1 MKGLYKKG
9 DWMKKLVVNAAQ
21 VEKRVAVLEDDVL
34 IDVEI
39 IRPSNKIQVGD
50 IFYGF
55 IQKIDQKMDTAFVD
69 LGNQNKGF
77 IHLKDIPANYEKTQG
92 AKIPVQIVREGSAT
106 KLPLLSAV
114 LEFSGDLLIYLHGKE
129 YISISKRIANKEP
142 LKKIMDLLLVENEA
156 TIIRSNA
163 ENATKEQLEV
173 ALNQAREKYQT
184 LLKEAATRKKP
195 GLLLSAA
202 SGIFLSTKQ
211 FIERY
216 LPTEIVTD
224 DFEFAKILES
234 SFTDQEVILKK
245 SGDLFADFGIKQ
257 QMDRLSR
264 PVVHLSNGSSLFI
277 EKTEAMWVVDVNS
290 SRFKG
295 TTDKE
300 KTVEAVNIKAVPE
313 IFRQI
318 RLRNM
323 SGMILV
329 DFIGGMSEAGQEKL
343 QEAIERQSRKEYITT
358 QIAAL
363 SQSGLLQLTRRKK
376 QQSFLEVTTIPC
388 PVCYGTGHVASKD
401 TLAFQLE
408 RELSGIIEGDP
419 SSIQVITTE
428 DVLDAFL
435 DLNTFNN
442 APIDWEVAD
451 ERVPFYQIARVEN

>member
-1 MKGLYKKG
+1 
-9 DWMKKLVVNAAQ
+9 MKKLVVNAAQ

-376 QQSFLEVTTIPC
+376 QQSFLEVTTIHC

>member
-1 MKGLYKKG
+1 
-9 DWMKKLVVNAAQ
+9 MKKLVINAANI
-21 VEKRVAVLEDDVL
+21 EKRVAVLEDDVL

-55 IQKIDQKMDTAFVD
+55 IQKIDRKMDAAFVD

-77 IHLKDIPANYEKTQG
+77 IHLKDIPASYEKTQG

-129 YISISKRIANKEP
+129 YISISKRIQDKEP
-142 LKKIMDLLLVENEA
+142 LKIIMESLLEENEA
-156 TIIRSNA
+156 IIIRSSA
-163 ENATKEQLEV
+163 ETATKEQLEL

-184 LLKEAATRKKP
+184 LVKEAETRKKP

-202 SGIFLSTKQ
+202 SGVFLSTKQ
-211 FIERY
+211 FIQRY
-216 LPTEIVTD
+216 MPIEIITD
-224 DFEFAKILES
+224 DFEFAKIVEAN
-234 SFTDQEVILKK
+234 FTDKEVSLKK
-245 SGDLFADFGIKQ
+245 SADLFADLGIKQ

-295 TTDKE
+295 TSAKE

-329 DFIGGMSEAGQEKL
+329 DFIGGMSEVGQGEL
-343 QEAIERQSRKEYITT
+343 REAIEKESLEEYITT
-358 QIAAL
+358 QVAAL
-363 SQSGLLQLTRRKK
+363 TQSGLLQLTRRKK

-408 RELSGIIEGDP
+408 RELSGIMMGDP

>member
-1 MKGLYKKG
+1 
-9 DWMKKLVVNAAQ
+9 MKKLVVNAAQ

>member
-1 MKGLYKKG
+1 
-9 DWMKKLVVNAAQ
+9 MKKLVINAANI
-21 VEKRVAVLEDDVL
+21 EKRVAVLEDDVL

-55 IQKIDQKMDTAFVD
+55 IQKIDRKMDAAFVD
-69 LGNQNKGF
+69 LGSQNKGF
-77 IHLKDIPANYEKTQG
+77 IHLKDIPASYEKTQG

-129 YISISKRIANKEP
+129 YISISKRIQDKEP
-142 LKKIMDLLLVENEA
+142 LKIIMESLLEENEA
-156 TIIRSNA
+156 IIIRSSA
-163 ENATKEQLEV
+163 ETATKEQLEL

-184 LLKEAATRKKP
+184 LVKEAETRKKP

-202 SGIFLSTKQ
+202 SGVFLSTKQ
-211 FIERY
+211 FIQRY
-216 LPTEIVTD
+216 MPIEIITD
-224 DFEFAKILES
+224 DFEFAKIVEAN
-234 SFTDQEVILKK
+234 FTDKEVSLKK
-245 SGDLFADFGIKQ
+245 SADLFADLGIKQ

-295 TTDKE
+295 TSAKE

-329 DFIGGMSEAGQEKL
+329 DFIGGMSEEGKGEL
-343 QEAIERQSRKEYITT
+343 REAIEKESREEYITT
-358 QIAAL
+358 QVAAL

-408 RELSGIIEGDP
+408 RELSGIMMGDP

>member
-1 MKGLYKKG
+1 
-9 DWMKKLVVNAAQ
+9 MKKLVINAANI
-21 VEKRVAVLEDDVL
+21 EKRVAVLEDDVL

-55 IQKIDQKMDTAFVD
+55 IQKIDRKMDAAFVD

-77 IHLKDIPANYEKTQG
+77 IHLKDIPASYEKTQG

-129 YISISKRIANKEP
+129 YISISKRIQDKEP
-142 LKKIMDLLLVENEA
+142 LKIIMESLLEENEA
-156 TIIRSNA
+156 IIIRSSA
-163 ENATKEQLEV
+163 ETATKEQLEL

-184 LLKEAATRKKP
+184 LVKEAETRKKP

-202 SGIFLSTKQ
+202 SGVFLSTKQ
-211 FIERY
+211 FIQRY
-216 LPTEIVTD
+216 MPIEIITD
-224 DFEFAKILES
+224 DFEFAKIVEAN
-234 SFTDQEVILKK
+234 FTDKEVSLKK
-245 SGDLFADFGIKQ
+245 SADLFADLGIKQ

-295 TTDKE
+295 TSAKE

-329 DFIGGMSEAGQEKL
+329 DFIGGMSEEGQGEL
-343 QEAIERQSRKEYITT
+343 REAIEKESLEEYITT
-358 QIAAL
+358 QVAAL
-363 SQSGLLQLTRRKK
+363 TQSGLLQLTRRKK
-376 QQSFLEVTTIPC
+376 QQSFLEVT
-388 PVCYGTGHVASKD
+388 
-401 TLAFQLE
+401 
-408 RELSGIIEGDP
+408 
-419 SSIQVITTE
+419 
-428 DVLDAFL
+428 
-435 DLNTFNN
+435 
-442 APIDWEVAD
+442 
-451 ERVPFYQIARVEN
+451 

>member
-1 MKGLYKKG
+1 
-9 DWMKKLVVNAAQ
+9 
-21 VEKRVAVLEDDVL
+21 
-34 IDVEI
+34 
-39 IRPSNKIQVGD
+39 
-50 IFYGF
+50 
-55 IQKIDQKMDTAFVD
+55 
-69 LGNQNKGF
+69 
-77 IHLKDIPANYEKTQG
+77 
-92 AKIPVQIVREGSAT
+92 
-106 KLPLLSAV
+106 
-114 LEFSGDLLIYLHGKE
+114 
-129 YISISKRIANKEP
+129 
-142 LKKIMDLLLVENEA
+142 
-156 TIIRSNA
+156 
-163 ENATKEQLEV
+163 
-173 ALNQAREKYQT
+173 
-184 LLKEAATRKKP
+184 
-195 GLLLSAA
+195 
-202 SGIFLSTKQ
+202 
-211 FIERY
+211 
-216 LPTEIVTD
+216 
-224 DFEFAKILES
+224 FEFAKIVEAN
-234 SFTDQEVILKK
+234 FTDKEVSLKK
-245 SGDLFADFGIKQ
+245 SADLFADLGIKQ

-295 TTDKE
+295 TSAKE

-329 DFIGGMSEAGQEKL
+329 DFIGGMSEEGQGEL
-343 QEAIERQSRKEYITT
+343 REAIEKESREEYITT
-358 QIAAL
+358 QVAAL

-408 RELSGIIEGDP
+408 RELSGIMMGDP

>member
-1 MKGLYKKG
+1 
-9 DWMKKLVVNAAQ
+9 MKKLVINAANI
-21 VEKRVAVLEDDVL
+21 EKRVAVLEDDVL

-55 IQKIDQKMDTAFVD
+55 IQKIDRKMDAAFVD

-77 IHLKDIPANYEKTQG
+77 IHLKDIPASYEKTQG

-129 YISISKRIANKEP
+129 YISISKRIQDKEP
-142 LKKIMDLLLVENEA
+142 LKIIMESLLEENEA
-156 TIIRSNA
+156 IIIRSSA
-163 ENATKEQLEV
+163 ETATKEQLEL

-184 LLKEAATRKKP
+184 LVKEAETRKKP

-202 SGIFLSTKQ
+202 SGVFLSTKQ
-211 FIERY
+211 FIQRY
-216 LPTEIVTD
+216 MPIEIITD
-224 DFEFAKILES
+224 DFEFAKIVEAN
-234 SFTDQEVILKK
+234 FTDKEVSLKK
-245 SGDLFADFGIKQ
+245 SADLFADLGIKQ

-295 TTDKE
+295 TSAKE

-329 DFIGGMSEAGQEKL
+329 DFIGGMSEEGQGEL
-343 QEAIERQSRKEYITT
+343 REAIEKESLEEYITT
-358 QIAAL
+358 QVAAL
-363 SQSGLLQLTRRKK
+363 TQSGLLQLTRRKK

-401 TLAFQLE
+401 TLVFQLE
-408 RELSGIIEGDP
+408 RELSGIMMGDP

>member
-1 MKGLYKKG
+1 
-9 DWMKKLVVNAAQ
+9 MKKLVINAANI
-21 VEKRVAVLEDDVL
+21 EKRVAVLEDDVL

-55 IQKIDQKMDTAFVD
+55 IQKIDRKMEAAFVD

-77 IHLKDIPANYEKTQG
+77 IHLKDIPASYEKTQG

-114 LEFSGDLLIYLHGKE
+114 LEFPGDLLIYLHGKE
-129 YISISKRIANKEP
+129 YISISKRIQDKEP
-142 LKKIMDLLLVENEA
+142 LKIIMESLLEENEA
-156 TIIRSNA
+156 IVIRSSA
-163 ENATKEQLEV
+163 ETATKEQLEL
-173 ALNQAREKYQT
+173 ALNEAREKYQT
-184 LLKEAATRKKP
+184 LIKEAETRKKP

-202 SGIFLSTKQ
+202 SGVFLSTKQ
-211 FIERY
+211 FIQRY
-216 LPTEIVTD
+216 MPTEIVTD
-224 DFEFAKILES
+224 DFEFAKIVEAN
-234 SFTDQEVILKK
+234 FTDKEVSLKK
-245 SGDLFADFGIKQ
+245 SADLFADLGIKQ

-295 TTDKE
+295 TSAKE

-329 DFIGGMSEAGQEKL
+329 DFIGGMSEEGQGELRELIEK
-343 QEAIERQSRKEYITT
+343 ESREEYITT
-358 QIAAL
+358 QVAAL

-408 RELSGIIEGDP
+408 RELSGIMMGDP

>member
-1 MKGLYKKG
+1 
-9 DWMKKLVVNAAQ
+9 MKKLVINAANI
-21 VEKRVAVLEDDVL
+21 EKRVAVLEDDVL

-55 IQKIDQKMDTAFVD
+55 IQKIDRKMDAAFVD

-77 IHLKDIPANYEKTQG
+77 IHLKDIPASYEKTQG

-129 YISISKRIANKEP
+129 YISISKRIQDKEP
-142 LKKIMDLLLVENEA
+142 LKIIMESLLEENEA
-156 TIIRSNA
+156 IIIRSSA
-163 ENATKEQLEV
+163 ETATKEQLEL

-184 LLKEAATRKKP
+184 LVKEAETRKKP

-202 SGIFLSTKQ
+202 SGVFLSTKQ
-211 FIERY
+211 FIQRY
-216 LPTEIVTD
+216 MPIEIITD
-224 DFEFAKILES
+224 DFEFAKIVEAN
-234 SFTDQEVILKK
+234 FTDKEVSLKK
-245 SGDLFADFGIKQ
+245 SADLFADLGIKQ

-295 TTDKE
+295 TSAKE

-329 DFIGGMSEAGQEKL
+329 DFIGGMSEEGQGEL
-343 QEAIERQSRKEYITT
+343 REAIEKESLEEYITT
-358 QIAAL
+358 QVAAL
-363 SQSGLLQLTRRKK
+363 TQSGLLQLTRRKK

-408 RELSGIIEGDP
+408 RELSGIMMGDP